1 MRTFTHYVTLL
12 QVLQDKGC
20 RSATHFLT
28 QPWHNE
34 TLTVKRLGDSLSK
47 RMNATMNEGGARA
60 EEMDN
65 FGVVPSRY
73 GTSPL
78 SNHFFSV
85 LAGPNKRD
93 RCTSDES
100 GTSFWF
106 MPPERHS
113 FRQNCVG
120 DWS

>member
-1 MRTFTHYVTLL
+1 
-12 QVLQDKGC
+12 
-20 RSATHFLT
+20 
-28 QPWHNE
+28 
-34 TLTVKRLGDSLSK
+34 
-47 RMNATMNEGGARA
+47 MNATMNEGGARA

-106 MPPERHS
+106 MRLRNVILFDKTALEIGVDVLIIIAIKPK
-113 FRQNCVG
+113 
-120 DWS
+120 